1 MSFEL
6 SAFSF
11 EQILPVL
18 RRLSLSAI
26 IYELSAITGVT
37 FNSLFTAL
45 TPNI

>member
-26 IYELSAITGVT
+26 TGVT
-37 FNSLFTAL
+37 FNRLFTAL